1 MEQLDLTAPITA
13 PSVTTYRVITLT
25 MNWPTGDI
33 GITLADQLG
42 GTQTFAYTGAE
53 GVALMLVL
61 NTANLSVKSLHKR
74 ILEKLVADGKL
85 SGTVSGTP

>member
-42 GTQTFAYTGAE
+42 GTQTFAYTGGGRSVDARVE
-53 GVALMLVL
+53 YRESQREVA
-61 NTANLSVKSLHKR
+61 
-74 ILEKLVADGKL
+74 
-85 SGTVSGTP
+85 P